1 MSSRPKRIAV
11 TKSEGKL
18 LIEWDNGMDCEYS
31 LSYLRAECP
40 CAECR
45 GTHEADDQAEPK
57 SMFELPI
64 VNPTATI
71 LDRIEKVGNYAIQ
84 LCWEDGHTHG
94 IYSWDYLRS
103 LCSSSEQES

>member
-11 TKSEGKL
+11 IQSEGKL
-18 LIEWDNGMDCEYS
+18 LIEWDDGPDCEYS

-45 GTHEADDQAEPK
+45 GDHGAESQTEPK
-57 SMFELPI
+57 VMFELPI
-64 VNPTATI
+64 VNASSTA

-84 LCWEDGHTHG
+84 LFWKDGHSHG
-94 IYSWDYLRS
+94 IYSWDHLRS
-103 LCSSSEQES
+103 LCPSLEQEL